1 MLTVLT
7 DEQLPTERSEEV
19 DNINLEIRTFCLELA
34 MTMRMN
40 NGIGIAAPQVGRL
53 QRIIVID
60 SIAFESD
67 GHFPIIMINPV
78 IKETE
83 GQQTVNE
90 ACLSFPGKKRRVK
103 RAKRVLVE
111 YSNTQGERVE
121 LWLHKLAAQVVLH
134 ELDHLEGITF
144 LQKGEGHKL

>member
-7 DEQLPTERSEEV
+7 DKQLPTERSEEV

-78 IKETE
+78 IREAE
-83 GQQTVNE
+83 GQQIQRE
-90 ACLSFPGKKRRVK
+90 ACLSFPGKSKKIKRPTKVRV
-103 RAKRVLVE
+103 R
-111 YSNTQGERVE
+111 YTNTQGNVLEC
-121 LWLHKLAAQVVLH
+121 WFQNLAATVVAH
-134 ELDHLEGITF
+134 EIDHLNGITF
-144 LQKGEGHKL
+144 LQNNGHKL

>member
-7 DEQLPTERSEEV
+7 DKQLPTERSEEV

-34 MTMRMN
+34 MTLRIN

-90 ACLSFPGKKRRVK
+90 GCLSFPGKKQKIK

-134 ELDHLEGITF
+134 ETDHLEGITF